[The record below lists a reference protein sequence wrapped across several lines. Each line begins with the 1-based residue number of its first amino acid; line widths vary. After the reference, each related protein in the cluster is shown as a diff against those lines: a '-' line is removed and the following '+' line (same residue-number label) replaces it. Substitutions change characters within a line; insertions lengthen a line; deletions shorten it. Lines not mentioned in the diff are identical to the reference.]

1 MLKFLQDEIKE
12 LDNQISDMESG
23 RLDLQQ
29 EIQNLKKDILERDEK
44 IENLNAENERLS
56 ISLEGIRSS
65 YDLQGLVNSAILKC
79 FVFVNCTYLIFH
91 IISTID
97 FMPICFDK

>member
-1 MLKFLQDEIKE
+1 
-12 LDNQISDMESG
+12 MESG

-29 EIQNLKKDILERDEK
+29 EIQNLKKEISERDEK

-65 YDLQGLVNSAILKC
+65 YDLQGLVNFITLNNFIIITCNLCWYHC
-79 FVFVNCTYLIFH
+79 FSL
-91 IISTID
+91 
-97 FMPICFDK
+97 